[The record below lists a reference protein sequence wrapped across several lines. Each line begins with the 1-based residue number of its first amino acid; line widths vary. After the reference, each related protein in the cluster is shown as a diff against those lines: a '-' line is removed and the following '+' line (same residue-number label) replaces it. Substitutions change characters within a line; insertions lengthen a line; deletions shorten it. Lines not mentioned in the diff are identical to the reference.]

1 MEDGMLNNYYNT
13 HSPEQMSFPKNI
25 KMKKIGILTSGG
37 DSPGMNAC
45 IRAVV
50 RTALFYQIECIGFIR
65 GYEGLIDNVYIP
77 LNRKSV
83 SGIIHR
89 GGTILKTARSERF
102 RTQEGMQKAAENIMH
117 HQLDGLIIIGGDG
130 SFKGAL
136 EFSKYTTVKIVGC
149 PGTIDNDLIGT
160 DFTIGYDTAINTVV
174 EAVDKLRDT
183 AESHDRIFVVE
194 VMGRDAGLIALR
206 SAIAS
211 GAEAILV
218 PEIKNDIDVLI
229 QKIKSWRQDKSSKI
243 IIVAEG
249 DETGGAYKV
258 AEIIKQHQ
266 PEHDV
271 RVTILGHI
279 QRGGNPTC
287 MERVN
292 ASIMG
297 YHAVKSLLEGHH
309 LVMIGIIDKKVT
321 YTPFEK
327 ATKHIQDINP
337 DMLEIL
343 EILSM

>member
-1 MEDGMLNNYYNT
+1 
-13 HSPEQMSFPKNI
+13 
-25 KMKKIGILTSGG
+25 MKKIGVLTSGG

-50 RTALFYQIECIGFIR
+50 RTAHYYNIQTIGFIR
-65 GYEGLIDNVYIP
+65 GYEGLIDNDYIE
-77 LNRKSV
+77 LSRKSV

-102 RTQEGMQKAAENIMH
+102 RTEDGIKKAAESIRQ
-117 HQLDGLIIIGGDG
+117 HQLDGLVIIGGDG

-136 EFSKYTTVKIVGC
+136 ELSQYTDVKIVGC

-206 SAIAS
+206 GAIAS

-218 PEIKNDIDVLI
+218 PEIKNDVDVLT
-229 QKIKSWRQDKSSKI
+229 QKIKTWRKDKSSKI

-258 AEIIKQHQ
+258 ADIIKQHQ

-297 YHAVKSLLEGHH
+297 YNAVKALLEGKH
-309 LVMIGIIDKKVT
+309 LVMIGIIDKRVV

-327 ATKHIQDINP
+327 ATKHIQELNEELVK
-337 DMLEIL
+337 MLEIL
-343 EILSM
+343 SN

>member
-1 MEDGMLNNYYNT
+1 VA
-13 HSPEQMSFPKNI
+13 I
-25 KMKKIGILTSGG
+25 KRINFIQMKKIGILTSGG

-45 IRAVV
+45 IRAIV
-50 RTALFYQIECIGFIR
+50 RTAHYYNIQTIGFIR
-65 GYEGLIDNVYIP
+65 GYEGLINNDFIE
-77 LNRKSV
+77 LTRKSV
-83 SGIIHR
+83 SGIIQR
-89 GGTILKTARSERF
+89 GGTILKTARSEKF
-102 RTQEGMQKAAENIMH
+102 RTSEGLKQAAQTIQQ
-117 HQLDGLIIIGGDG
+117 HQLDGLVIIGGDG
-130 SFKGAL
+130 SFKGAI
-136 EFSKYTTVKIVGC
+136 EFSKYTNIKMVGC

-160 DFTIGYDTAINTVV
+160 DFTIGYDTAINTVI

-218 PEIKNDIDVLI
+218 PEIKNDVDVLI
-229 QKIKSWRQDKSSKI
+229 QKINSWRKDKSSKI

-249 DETGGAYKV
+249 DESGGAYKV
-258 AEIIKQHQ
+258 AEIIKQHKT
-266 PEHDV
+266 EHDV

-297 YHAVKSLLEGHH
+297 YHAVKALMNGEH
-309 LVMIGIIDKKVT
+309 LKMIGIVNKQVVL
-321 YTPFEK
+321 TPFEK
-327 ATKHIQDINP
+327 ATKHIQEINP
-337 DMLEIL
+337 DLLQMLEIL
-343 EILSM
+343 SS

>member
-1 MEDGMLNNYYNT
+1 ML
-13 HSPEQMSFPKNI
+13 P
-25 KMKKIGILTSGG
+25 MKKIGVLTSGG

-45 IRAVV
+45 IRAIV
-50 RTALFYQIECIGFIR
+50 RTANYLNIEVIGFIR
-65 GYEGLIDNVYIP
+65 GYEGLIDNDYVQ
-77 LNRKSV
+77 LSRQSV

-89 GGTILKTARSERF
+89 GGTILKTARSKRF
-102 RTQEGMQKAAENIMH
+102 RTTEGLMKAAQTIQH
-117 HQLDGLIIIGGDG
+117 HHLDGLVIIGGDG

-136 EFSKYTTVKIVGC
+136 DLSKYADVKIVGC

-160 DFTIGYDTAINTVV
+160 DFTIGYDTAINTVI
-174 EAVDKLRDT
+174 EAIDKLRDT

-194 VMGRDAGLIALR
+194 VMGKDAGLIALR
-206 SAIAS
+206 SALGS

-218 PEIKNDIDVLI
+218 PEIKNDVDLLI
-229 QKIKSWRQDKSSKI
+229 QKINTWRKDKSSKI

-258 AEIIKQHQ
+258 AEIIKQYK

-271 RVTILGHI
+271 RVTVLGHI

-297 YHAVKSLLEGHH
+297 YYAVKALLEGKHN
-309 LVMIGIIDKKVT
+309 VMIGIVDKKVT
-321 YTPFEK
+321 YTPFER
-327 ATKHIQDINP
+327 ATKHIEELNP
-337 DMLEIL
+337 ELLTIL
-343 EILSM
+343 EILSN